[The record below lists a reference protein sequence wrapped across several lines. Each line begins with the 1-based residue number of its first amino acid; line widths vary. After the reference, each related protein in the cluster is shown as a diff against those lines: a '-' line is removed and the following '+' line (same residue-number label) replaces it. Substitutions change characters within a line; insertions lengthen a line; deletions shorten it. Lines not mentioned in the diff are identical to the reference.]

1 MGKIKNLLRN
11 KWVGFTLAALLY
23 TLWFVVWTGNL
34 WLLLGLPVIFDLYIT
49 KFFYRYVWSHN
60 VKMCQRSK
68 TYRTVY
74 EWVNAIIFA
83 TVVATLVHLFVFQM
97 YVIPTSSM
105 ERTLLIGDYLYVS
118 KVAYGPQMPNTPL
131 SFPFVHHTMPFSQT
145 KKSFSE
151 AIKWPYHRLKG
162 LKPIRRNDVVVFNF
176 PAGDTVLLENQNV
189 TYYDT
194 LRSFEESFGKE
205 EGRKRLNEKYTVIS
219 RPVDKRENY
228 IKRCVGLPGDLLEVR
243 NGKVWVNG
251 EPQEAIPGLQYNYV
265 VQTSAP
271 FTQYAI
277 DNLGIREYSGY
288 GSGYYMNLTD
298 ELAEKVRG
306 LSNVIS
312 VNRYIYT
319 PNDEVFPQWGTPR
332 WSQDNYGPIWIPKK
346 GDTVQLTAE
355 NLPLFRR
362 IIEAYEGHTLEE
374 RDGRIVIDGKEATE
388 YTFAMNYYWMIGRLA
403 FLGLRARGPHRGQG
417 VVRMAVARCGKEF
430 PREHPLGTALQKGS
444 VDVAGDSYRT
454 VAAPAEAACRER
466 SSKFLSW
473 IYPVRTEEEIRE
485 RLDAL
490 RKRYYD
496 ATHHCYA
503 WRLGPR
509 GEAFRAN
516 DDGEPSGTAGKPILG
531 QLLSNDI
538 TDCLVVVVRYFGG
551 TKLGVPGLIAAY
563 RESAAEAIAAAEI
576 VELTVDRTVRV
587 DFPYVAMNAI
597 MRVVK
602 EQQPRI
608 EEQTFDNLCTM
619 RLAIRESRAAEL
631 IEKLRKAGGSVR
643 DEAE

>member
-1 MGKIKNLLRN
+1 MGKIKNLLHN

-34 WLLLGLPVIFDLYIT
+34 WMLLGLPVIFDLYIT

-60 VKMCQRSK
+60 VKMCQRST
-68 TYRTVY
+68 TYKTVY

-83 TVVATLVHLFVFQM
+83 TVVATLVHIFVFQM

-228 IKRCVGLPGDLLEVR
+228 IKRCVGLPGDSLEVR

-298 ELAEKVRG
+298 ELVGKVRG

-362 IIEAYEGHTLEE
+362 IIEAYENHTLEE
-374 RDGRIVIDGKEATE
+374 RDGKIIIDGKETAE
-388 YTFAMNYYWMIGRLA
+388 YTFAMNYYWMMGDNRHNSADSRFWGFVPEDHI
-403 FLGLRARGPHRGQG
+403 
-417 VVRMAVARCGKEF
+417 VGKASFVWLSLDAEKSF
-430 PREHPLGTALQKGS
+430 PAN
-444 VDVAGDSYRT
+444 
-454 VAAPAEAACRER
+454 
-466 SSKFLSW
+466 
-473 IYPVRTEEEIRE
+473 IRWE
-485 RLDAL
+485 RLF
-490 RKRYYD
+490 RK
-496 ATHHCYA
+496 
-503 WRLGPR
+503 
-509 GEAFRAN
+509 
-516 DDGEPSGTAGKPILG
+516 
-531 QLLSNDI
+531 
-538 TDCLVVVVRYFGG
+538 VR
-551 TKLGVPGLIAAY
+551 
-563 RESAAEAIAAAEI
+563 
-576 VELTVDRTVRV
+576 
-587 DFPYVAMNAI
+587 
-597 MRVVK
+597 
-602 EQQPRI
+602 
-608 EEQTFDNLCTM
+608 
-619 RLAIRESRAAEL
+619 
-631 IEKLRKAGGSVR
+631 
-643 DEAE
+643 